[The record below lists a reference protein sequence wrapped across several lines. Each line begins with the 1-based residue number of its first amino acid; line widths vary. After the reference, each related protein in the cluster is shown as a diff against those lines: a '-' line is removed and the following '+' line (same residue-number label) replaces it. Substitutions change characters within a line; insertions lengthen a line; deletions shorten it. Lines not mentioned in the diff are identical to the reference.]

1 MFVFRADLIK
11 SQRNVLILK
20 WLLSLLL
27 LPSLCFGDPIAD
39 LTPRAESND
48 ASAQFQLANLYANS
62 TSETDLE
69 QALYWYQQAASNNH
83 TQAHFSLATYYLKGI
98 GTEQNL
104 TQAIF
109 WLTKLSTTGNVDAQL
124 ALATIYEQTTDQVE
138 NLDMAEIW
146 YLLAQPNSELAVEGY
161 SRVLEAKFNQRK
173 AQQVS
178 SLDQLDIAFE
188 PQQTDVNHTSDQMP
202 AINHQTNPT
211 YVLIILIIVAASL
224 ITFLYKRRRRVKSD
238 HATKATKAENDQKRR
253 LIESNQ
259 AQALIIK
266 QQKKQIET
274 IYRHVKKLQQASPKN
289 ANDQKLN
296 TACAMFGFT
305 STKLPDQKTIKV
317 RYKQLSKLY
326 HPDLSG
332 TDDEMKRLNNALKI
346 ILAHIK

>member
-1 MFVFRADLIK
+1 M
-11 SQRNVLILK
+11 LILK
-20 WLLSLLL
+20 WLLSLLLL

-48 ASAQFQLANLYANS
+48 ALAQFQLANLYANS
-62 TSETDLE
+62 ASETDLE
-69 QALYWYQQAASNNH
+69 QAFYWYQQAASNNH
-83 TQAHFSLATYYLKGI
+83 TQAHFTLATYYLKGI
-98 GTEQNL
+98 GTEPDL
-104 TQAIF
+104 TQAVF

-124 ALATIYEQTTDQVE
+124 ALATIYEQTADQVE

-146 YLLAQPNSELAVEGY
+146 YLVAQPNSELAVEGY

-188 PQQTDVNHTSDQMP
+188 PQQTDVNHTSDQTP
-202 AINHQTNPT
+202 VINHHTNPT
-211 YVLIILIIVAASL
+211 YILIVLIIVAASI
-224 ITFLYKRRRRVKSD
+224 ITFLYNRRRRAKSD
-238 HATKATKAENDQKRR
+238 HATKATKATKAENDQKRR

-274 IYRHVKKLQQASPKN
+274 IYRQFKKLQQASPKN

-326 HPDLSG
+326 HPDLRG

-346 ILAHIK
+346 ILTHIK